1 MLTGKQI
8 VVGVTGGIAAYRAAE
23 LVRLYVKAGAQVHV
37 IMTSAATEFVTPLT
51 FQTLSGNPVHI
62 DLFNLISER
71 EIGHIALADRADVIV
86 VAPCTAN
93 LVGKIASGLADNLL
107 TTTIMATRAPVL
119 LVPAMNS
126 NMWDNPI
133 YQSNQAR
140 LVEWGYHFVEPVSGL
155 LACGWQGKGKMAEP
169 EDVFEETVRLLAPA
183 DLAGETILITAGP
196 TREELDPVRYLSNY
210 SSGKM
215 GYALARAAR
224 RRGARVILV
233 SGPTCL
239 EPPGDVTFIKAT
251 SAEQMRKAVLENL
264 SQCSVVIKAAAVADY
279 RPAERAMRKIKKGK
293 QEQMQLNL
301 VKNPDILAE
310 IGKAKKGQLVV
321 GFAAET
327 HDLEAHALRKL
338 ESKDLDLI
346 VANDVSR
353 PQAGFEVDTNLVR
366 LYYRNGESEQWPLM
380 SKFEVADR
388 LLDCVIRLRRP
399 APVQREEGQ

>member
-51 FQTLSGNPVHI
+51 FQTLSGNPVHTE
-62 DLFNLISER
+62 LFSLVSER
-71 EIGHIALADRADVIV
+71 EIGHISLADRADAIV

-93 LVGKIASGLADNLL
+93 LVGKVAAGLADDLL
-107 TTTIMATRAPVL
+107 STTIMATRAPVL

-126 NMWDNPI
+126 HMWENPI
-133 YQSNQAR
+133 YQQNQAR
-140 LVEWGYHFVEPVSGL
+140 LVDLGYHFVDPVSGL

-169 EDVFEETVRLLAPA
+169 EEVFEETLRLLAPC
-183 DLAGETILITAGP
+183 DLAGETLLITAGP

-215 GYALARAAR
+215 GYAIARMAR

-239 EPPGDVTFIKAT
+239 NPPGGVTFLKVT
-251 SAEQMRKAVLENL
+251 SAEQMRQAVLDNL
-264 SQCSVVIKAAAVADY
+264 PRSTVVIKAAAVADY
-279 RPAERAMRKIKKGK
+279 RPAERAVQKMKKGK
-293 QEQMQLNL
+293 ADEAQLTL

-310 IGKAKKGQLVV
+310 VGKVKKGQLVI

-327 HDLEAHALRKL
+327 HDLENHALRKL
-338 ESKDLDLI
+338 KSKNLDVI
-346 VANDVSR
+346 VANDVGC

-366 LYYRNGESEQWPLM
+366 LFYRDGNSEQWPLM
-380 SKFEVADR
+380 SKLEVADR
-388 LLDCVIRLRRP
+388 LLDCVVRLRHH
-399 APVQREEGQ
+399 ATAGEGDGQ

>member
-37 IMTSAATEFVTPLT
+37 LMTRAATEFVTPLT

-71 EIGHIALADRADVIV
+71 EIGHIALADRADVLV

-93 LVGKIASGLADNLL
+93 LVGKVAAGLADDLL
-107 TTTIMATRAPVL
+107 TTTIMATKAPVL
-119 LVPAMNS
+119 FVPAMNS

-133 YQSNQAR
+133 YKKNQAS
-140 LVEWGYHFVEPVSGL
+140 LAELGYQFVEPVSGL

-169 EDVFEETVRLLAPA
+169 EVVFAETLRLLTPQ
-183 DLAGETILITAGP
+183 DLAGEVVVVTAGP

-215 GYALARAAR
+215 GYAIARAAR
-224 RRGARVILV
+224 QRGARVILI
-233 SGPTCL
+233 SGPTAL
-239 EPPGDVTFIKAT
+239 APPAGVELHKVV
-251 SAEQMRKAVLENL
+251 SAEQMKSAVLEHL
-264 SQCSVVIKAAAVADY
+264 PECTVVIKSAAVADY
-279 RPAERAMRKIKKGK
+279 RPAERAVQKIKKGG
-293 QEQMQLNL
+293 EDHLQLSL

-310 IGKAKKGQLVV
+310 VGKAKKGQLVI

-327 HDLEAHALRKL
+327 NDLEAHALRKL
-338 ESKDLDLI
+338 QNKDLDLI
-346 VANDVSR
+346 VANDVTC
-353 PQAGFEVDTNLVR
+353 PQAGFDVDTNLVR
-366 LYYRNGESEQWPLM
+366 LFYRNGESEQWPLM
-380 SKFEVADR
+380 SKAEVADR
-388 LLDCVIRLRRP
+388 LLACVARLRGGGC
-399 APVQREEGQ
+399 AGTTQDQ